1 MITDLIKSCYWEFLS
16 YFVPEKQEY
25 EIKGACNQCGKCC
38 EMIYAAYDYTEKEFK
53 FMQFIFPTY
62 KRFYIKGKDELGNT
76 FFGCKY
82 LGNDKLCTV
91 YKKRP
96 RLCRQYPKKK
106 LSFYAKM
113 PEGCGF
119 YVEKKSF
126 KDYLN
131 KKK

>member
-25 EIKGACNQCGKCC
+25 EIKGACNKCGKCC
-38 EMIYAAYDYTEKEFK
+38 EMIYSAYDYTEKEFK

-62 KRFYIKGKDELGNT
+62 KRFYIKGKDEFGNT
-76 FFGCKY
+76 FFSCKY

-91 YKKRP
+91 YNKRP

-106 LSFYAKM
+106 LAFYAKM

-126 KDYLN
+126 ADYLN
-131 KKK
+131 KN